1 MPHARTSCPGCPH
14 RRDTPKPEKGRINMK
29 RKLTS
34 LLLAIVMALALLPTT
49 AFAATTLTGAYCQV
63 SEPVAGQPLP
73 TDVKLRALQFA
84 TTLRNSSITGYTW
97 DGPVDANGNA
107 IAGNTYTLTITI
119 EVNAGADAAFSS
131 KITSNTV
138 RVNGKSGTL
147 ISRTS
152 KKLVYSYSFTLSG
165 GGTVEHPEDLE
176 KEQQEHAA
184 ELKRRWSKAEA
195 DASYPLGSPITLLVN
210 EETLKGTDI
219 DYLDPYS
226 LGVKIMQLFG
236 ARSVFHTLNG
246 ETIDNKGL
254 PTLNSVGSRT
264 ANHYRVTRVVYDYF
278 REGDPSLDQFRN
290 CTELWL
296 SPKCDIDGILKT
308 LGNITLDTQFLG
320 DFFEWN
326 CTVFIPDSLY
336 PNGPTYTDHP
346 APGCRVMLYS
356 GSDVYAAAAKGKDA
370 ARDWCT
376 NHSYTY
382 RYISEDRRYTFPTC
396 CTDARFYYSCS
407 KCGKCEY
414 NPNHT
419 FYPTVGSFDNGEDG
433 GKNTAHDFVNK
444 VVTDDHFLGY
454 NAAGDRVYLYACSVC
469 GKDNRQSSSTPK
481 QWDPNTGGFYKWAL
495 TATVGKDH
503 PNGSY
508 AISNSAYIAAKQ
520 DAWATGEVLKASE
533 AGLIDVSLMGN
544 DYTRPISR
552 LQFCSVAVKMA
563 EKLAGKAITP
573 APAGTF
579 TDTDNEYVRKASAAG
594 ITQGV
599 GGSRFD
605 PNGTLTRQQMG
616 TFLYRA
622 LQWVKNNSDVEYTI
636 YTSRLNKYTDSGQLN
651 SWAVEAMGFMNA
663 LDLIKGVTDTT
674 LAPNGTCTIEQ
685 AIAVAYRSL
694 DAGRIGW
701 YQFVKD
707 GGDWLCYGDRLWI
720 YFKNSE
726 ACCMNPYGFESAGIN
741 IKSDGYRPIKDR

>member
-1 MPHARTSCPGCPH
+1 
-14 RRDTPKPEKGRINMK
+14 MK

-34 LLLAIVMALALLPTT
+34 LLLALAMALALLPTT

-97 DGPVDANGNA
+97 DGPVDTNGNA
-107 IAGNTYTLTITI
+107 MAGNTYTLTITI
-119 EVNAGADAAFSS
+119 EVNADADAAFSS
-131 KITSNTV
+131 KITSKTL

-152 KKLVYSYSFTLSG
+152 KKLVYSYAFTLG
-165 GGTVEHPEDLE
+165 GNGQTEHPEDLE
-176 KEQQEHAA
+176 KEQQEHAE
-184 ELKRRWSKAEA
+184 ELKRRWSQAEA
-195 DASYPLGSPITLLVN
+195 DASYPLGNPITLLVN

-219 DYLDPYS
+219 EKFKSYATSGAIIESLYGRNDKFYTLD
-226 LGVKIMQLFG
+226 GK
-236 ARSVFHTLNG
+236 
-246 ETIDNKGL
+246 TIENKGL
-254 PTLNSVGSRT
+254 PTISMNTT
-264 ANHYRVTRVVYDYF
+264 ANHYRITRVVYDYY
-278 REGDPSLDQFRN
+278 RADDPSLDRFPN

-336 PNGPTYTDHP
+336 PNGPTYTGHP

-376 NHSYTY
+376 SHSYTY
-382 RYISEDRRYTFPTC
+382 KYISEDRRYTFPTC

-433 GKNTAHDFVNK
+433 GKNTGHDFVNK
-444 VVTDDHFLGY
+444 VVTNEHFLGY

-481 QWDPNTGGFYKWAL
+481 QWDPNTGGLYKWAL

-552 LQFCSVAVKMA
+552 LQFCSVAVKLA
-563 EKLAGKAITP
+563 EKMAGKAITP
-573 APAGTF
+573 APASTF
-579 TDTDNEYVRKASAAG
+579 TDTDNGYARKASAAG

-599 GGSRFD
+599 GSNRFN
-605 PNGTLTRQQMG
+605 PNGTLTRQQMA

-622 LQWVKNNSDVEYTI
+622 LQWVKNNSDVEYTV
-636 YTSRLNKYTDSGQLN
+636 YTPRLNKYTDSSQLG

-685 AIAVAYRSL
+685 AIVVACRSL

-701 YQFVKD
+701 YQFVKA
-707 GGDWLCYGDRLWI
+707 GSDWLHYGDRLWI

-726 ACCMNPYGFESAGIN
+726 ACCVNPYGFESTGIN
-741 IKSDGYRPIKDR
+741 IKSDGYRPIKAR